1 MQNYMRSLMAVP
13 FALILFAAAAAAQQ
27 APVKPPVGKWSGN
40 VTPPGQGTMP
50 VVLTV
55 SEDSTGTVM
64 TISLGEHG
72 TWPASS
78 INFAGNT
85 FEFVFA
91 PGPVVTCVLMK
102 ADDGSYGGNC
112 VDEGGAAAKLVVMP
126 PRKET

>member
-1 MQNYMRSLMAVP
+1 MQKFMRSLIATPLV
-13 FALILFAAAAAAQQ
+13 LLLFAAAANAQE
-27 APVKPPVGKWSGN
+27 APAKPPVGKWTGN
-40 VTPPGQGTMP
+40 VTPPGQGNMP
-50 VVLTV
+50 VTLTV
-55 SEDSTGTVM
+55 TEDSAGTAM

-78 INFAGNT
+78 IKFAGNT

-112 VDEGGAAAKLVVMP
+112 VDEGGDAAKLVVTP
-126 PRKET
+126 PKKEI